1 MSPTA
6 AVASPSVAVGDPIDL
21 YLTANGLGTG
31 AIDALLNFSGGASA
45 PWFLQP
51 PAGQVWRI
59 ERMFIT
65 VSSSAAQFAA
75 SDKYGSA
82 ALANG
87 IRPQII
93 SDAKGTH
100 DLGGG
105 TPITYVAGWA
115 EKCFDEAP
123 LTGFAGGAAFRIY
136 RWSFF
141 LDHCEG
147 IRLDG
152 DDNGRLSFLMQD
164 DLREATLTINRNRF
178 LCKGQVELVR

>member
-1 MSPTA
+1 VSTA
-6 AVASPSVAVGDPIDL
+6 AAAIPALAVGDPIDQ

-31 AIDALLNFSGGASA
+31 DVDALLNFSGGGAA
-45 PWFLQP
+45 PWFIQP

-65 VSSSAAQFAA
+65 VSSSASQFQA
-75 SDKYGSA
+75 SDQYGSA

-93 SDAKGTH
+93 SDSGGTH
-100 DLGGG
+100 NLDGG
-105 TPITYVAGWA
+105 TPITYVAGWS

-123 LTGFAGGAAFRIY
+123 LSGFAGGDQFRIY

-141 LDHCEG
+141 LDHCTG

-164 DLREATLTINRNRF
+164 DLRTATLTITRNRF
-178 LCKGQVELVR
+178 LCKGQVEEVR